1 MKICFY
7 NDYTLGV
14 LNGDQVVDMSE
25 HVKDIPMVGP
35 HDLIN
40 GLIENFEDYRGIF
53 EKAASNGAGVP
64 AASVQFRAP
73 LPRPI
78 NIDCMAVL
86 RQCKFLA
93 L

>member
-7 NDYTLGV
+7 NDFTLGV

-40 GLIENFEDYRGIF
+40 GLIENFEDYRG
-53 EKAASNGAGVP
+53 
-64 AASVQFRAP
+64 
-73 LPRPI
+73 
-78 NIDCMAVL
+78 VL
-86 RQCKFLA
+86 KTQPPMGSGCRRHLSSFARLCPGRSTLTA
-93 L
+93 WL